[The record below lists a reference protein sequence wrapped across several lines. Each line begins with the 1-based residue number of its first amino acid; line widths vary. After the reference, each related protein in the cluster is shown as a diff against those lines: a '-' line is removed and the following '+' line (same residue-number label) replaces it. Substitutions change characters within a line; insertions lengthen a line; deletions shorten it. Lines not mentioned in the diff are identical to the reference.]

1 MAKLQEDCW
10 VFKEAT
16 VSISSVLCVEQ
27 KQALHFSDIFCPA
40 SGGTESWMLT
50 RELNLHSHEQSNWSW
65 NKDGRRLFLLFLR
78 FRSSNSAIQI
88 VKPIVQWVVLSV
100 LGFWDTSPLLL
111 IIWPIEQLY
120 ETVFSAVSKFISA
133 LHVWPCYQ
141 LGPHCPVT
149 PGLAR
154 ERHTVI
160 ILTAYI
166 NGVLAKT

>member
-10 VFKEAT
+10 VFREAA

-50 RELNLHSHEQSNWSW
+50 RELNLHFPEQSNWSW
-65 NKDGRRLFLLFLR
+65 NKDGRRLFLLF
-78 FRSSNSAIQI
+78 FWFMSSNSAIQI
-88 VKPIVQWVVLSV
+88 VQCV

-120 ETVFSAVSKFISA
+120 ETVFSALSKFISA

-149 PGLAR
+149 PGLAP